1 MEQWE
6 KDFNRMFVTPKGNLT
21 EITPQNIRLF
31 IKRLLKAE
39 RSRDKLKEL
48 IDYVKESRSNTDILV
63 NYIYN
68 TNNICD
74 SLNPSNE
81 LCDNLGLKLHTKEG
95 VILCILERYY
105 NTMNSEQSVL
115 HSKND

>member
-6 KDFNRMFVTPKGNLT
+6 RDSNRMFVTPKGHLT
-21 EITPQNIRLF
+21 QIMPRNIRHF
-31 IKRLLKAE
+31 IRRLLKAE

-48 IDYVKESRSNTDILV
+48 IDYVKESRSNTDILI

-68 TNNICD
+68 TNNVCD
-74 SLNPSNE
+74 SLIPSNE
-81 LCDNLGLKLHTKEG
+81 LCDNLGLKPHAKEG
-95 VILCILERYY
+95 AILCILERYY
-105 NTMNSEQSVL
+105 DTMNSEQSVP